1 MSTPPDP
8 RKRDPSTATGSEAL
22 GAKVRRL
29 RLERG
34 LPQDR
39 LAIEAHVDQSGL
51 SKFERGQSSR
61 LGPVPLG
68 RIAQVLGL
76 TLDELV
82 AGTDYSKDKTGTD
95 YSKDK
100 TGP

>member
-1 MSTPPDP
+1 MGNES
-8 RKRDPSTATGSEAL
+8 L
-22 GAKVRRL
+22 GARVRRL

-51 SKFERGQSSR
+51 SKFERGESKR
-61 LGPVPLG
+61 LGPVPLS

-82 AGTDYSKDKTGTD
+82 AGTDYSRDKG
-95 YSKDK
+95 
-100 TGP
+100 GQ